1 VYHGRA
7 FNNRVAFASNSTRRT
22 IITSPPRW
30 WPFAMQRIPFAF
42 NDLPVIVIRD
52 STEFVAKRNRNQSSL
67 VTPSGQSALS
77 PFPLAVM
84 LRKAGHV
91 PHLA

>member
-1 VYHGRA
+1 VHHGRA
-7 FNNRVAFASNSTRRT
+7 FNKRVAFASNSTRRT

-30 WPFAMQRIPFAF
+30 WPFAMQRIPFAL
-42 NDLPVIVIRD
+42 DDVPVTVIRD

-77 PFPLAVM
+77 PFSFAVM
-84 LRKAGHV
+84 PRKARHV